1 MNSSKF
7 VKFKTLCMKIFFIS
21 ILIFVISYV
30 KSQQLI
36 IYNDIKPETY
46 LVKDEP
52 GDKNTPLR
60 NILKTLAQGNNK
72 PIPAT
77 KFYFAYKQ
85 KSRIMKKNNTLEFI
99 VEIQDINF
107 SGDLNY
113 KGFPMSEFLFPNEAD
128 FSINWLSRSGQI
140 IKTFNFTNVQIN
152 EDNLVLADFYEND
165 TLMQNSY
172 KIEVVNKNFYYTVVN
187 MKLVKSKADL
197 IDEYYTIDNQMK
209 YAFAELETVNPDNID
224 KLYEYNSII
233 NKNDILISSITAKDF
248 INQLNLENYDP
259 IKLDEKLSN
268 LYGLNNQLKYEIKYN
283 LEHLYEIYYHRGLE
297 FLANGKTELALQNF
311 NKSVNSN
318 LFFAPAHYQ
327 IAKINY
333 YRKNYDLAVTGILDI
348 VNNMNPDPNTRELA
362 VELANMV
369 YADLISIAKN
379 YNSQNKFELALS
391 SLDKAKNICQSV
403 TGMICS
409 TELQT
414 AYQESINGKYQ
425 QYISNANQQIDA
437 GKLFDAENLIQTL
450 RVYYQS
456 NTGLLDVN
464 YLDKVIEK
472 LYFAYI
478 EKSKKL
484 NASGN
489 YTDAVKCVDNAS
501 QICKTNSKIQCTNDL
516 EEQVLIAYK
525 GIYAVKIESAKT
537 SLLKNDLKSTE
548 QNLNDAELYRSSKNL
563 DKNPLYDDLM
573 FQLNSKKYQS
583 LISESHDLFANKK
596 YENCLAK
603 IKEAEKIAVSSSIAI
618 SNDVK
623 KLKEN
628 SARNQIVKLIQN
640 GTDAV
645 ETNNLKIAR
654 DNYKDAS
661 ALVSEYS
668 LENDKEI
675 SASLNA
681 LKGKMFSQECKNA
694 LNEYQTQYNLVLSYC
709 DKKEFDDADRAMEKA
724 FQIADKNS
732 DCDINTDE
740 AKNKRSAILPAIT
753 YQKLFADIEKML
765 REGKYEQLYK
775 KFQDLEMY
783 YFEFKVDKF
792 GLEHL
797 TLTDYILK
805 CNSEFVNYSIKYY
818 AEKNDLSNSL
828 KFLDELFKRNYS
840 PKWCS
845 QNQEFLAAELAKRDF
860 ANNSSANPKE
870 VVTKYTKGEKWYSI
884 LKKSYLKQWKTLK

>member
-1 MNSSKF
+1 
-7 VKFKTLCMKIFFIS
+7 MKLLAVILLSFAFI
-21 ILIFVISYV
+21 IV

-52 GDKNTPLR
+52 GTKNTPLR
-60 NILKTLAQGNNK
+60 NILKILAQGNNK
-72 PIPAT
+72 PIVTT

-85 KSRIMKKNNTLEFI
+85 KTRILKKSNTLEFI

-107 SGDLNY
+107 SGDINY
-113 KGFPMSEFLFPNEAD
+113 NGFDMSEFLFPNEAD
-128 FSINWLSRSGQI
+128 FSINWLTRSGQI
-140 IKTFNFTNVQIN
+140 IKTFSFTNVQIN
-152 EDNLVLADFYEND
+152 EESLVLADFYEND
-165 TLMQNSY
+165 SLMQNSY
-172 KIEVVNKNFYYTVVN
+172 NMTVVNKSFYYTVVN
-187 MKLVKSKADL
+187 MKLLKNKADL
-197 IDEYYTIDNQMK
+197 IDEYYTIDNQLK
-209 YAFAELETVNPDNID
+209 YAFAELETINTDNID

-233 NKNDILISSITAKDF
+233 SKNDLLISSITAKDF
-248 INQLNLENYDP
+248 INQLNLEKFDP

-283 LEHLYEIYYHRGLE
+283 LDHLFEIYYHRGLE
-297 FLANGKTELALQNF
+297 LLANGKTELALQNF

-348 VNNMNPDPNTRELA
+348 VNNMKPDPNTRELA
-362 VELANMV
+362 VELSNMV
-369 YADLISIAKN
+369 YADLISFAKN

-409 TELQT
+409 TELQSS
-414 AYQESINGKYQ
+414 YQDAINGKYQ
-425 QYISNANQQIDA
+425 QYISSANQQIDA
-437 GKLFDAENLIQTL
+437 GKLFEAENTIQTL

-456 NTGLLDVN
+456 NTALLDVN
-464 YLDKVIEK
+464 NLDKVIEK

-489 YTDAVKCVDNAS
+489 YSDAVKCVDNAS
-501 QICKTNSKIQCTNDL
+501 QICKTNSKIQCTADL

-525 GIYAVKIESAKT
+525 GIYYAKIEAAK
-537 SLLKNDLKSTE
+537 SSFLKSDLKSTE

-563 DKNPLYDDLM
+563 DKNPLFDDLM
-573 FQLNSKKYQS
+573 FQLNSKKYQI
-583 LISESHDLFANKK
+583 LVSESQDLFANKK
-596 YENCLAK
+596 YENCLSK
-603 IKEAEKIAVSSSIAI
+603 IKDAEKIAVTSNITI

-628 SARNQIVKLIQN
+628 SAKGLINKLIQN
-640 GTDAV
+640 GIDAV

-654 DNYKDAS
+654 DNYKSAS
-661 ALVSEYS
+661 SLVSEYT
-668 LENDKEI
+668 LEKDNEI
-675 SASLNA
+675 SILLNT

-709 DKKEFDDADRAMEKA
+709 EKKEFDDADRALEKT
-724 FQIADKNS
+724 FQIAEKNS
-732 DCDINTDE
+732 ECDISTEE
-740 AKNKRSAILPAIT
+740 AKNKRSSILPAIT
-753 YQKLFADIEKML
+753 YQKLFAEIEKML

-775 KFQDLEMY
+775 KYQELEMY
-783 YFEFKVDKF
+783 YFEFTVEKF

-797 TLTDYILK
+797 TLVDYILK
-805 CNSEFVNYSIKYY
+805 CNSEFVNYSIKHYS
-818 AEKNDLSNSL
+818 EMNDLTSSL
-828 KFLDELFKRNYS
+828 MFLDELFKRNYS

-845 QNQEFLAAELAKRDF
+845 QNQELLASELAKKDF
-860 ANNSSANPKE
+860 AINSSANPKE
-870 VVTKYTKGEKWYSI
+870 VVIKYTKGEKWYSI
-884 LKKSYLKQWKTLK
+884 LKKAYLKQWKALK